1 MKESLQISVLK
12 CMLLEKLELSD
23 GKGSMFKKNKT

>member
-12 CMLLEKLELSD
+12 CMLLEKLELGD
-23 GKGSMFKKNKT
+23 GKGSMFKKK